1 MNIDFETKTHK
12 CLVDPATGHII
23 ATDKHPRMTA
33 RQDWEFNIDSELD
46 NPSSEQKLV
55 QELGKHFIEEYKRQN
70 PRAVYVSNDGYVSDT
85 DMAKIK
91 EAVIVLEN
99 CIHKHPVTGK
109 MIDGKAYRD
118 LILKEDSS
126 DVVQAIKIVADV
138 YGLTQ
143 KDFEVEG

>member
-1 MNIDFETKTHK
+1 MYITYETKTHK
-12 CLVDPATGHII
+12 CMVDPATGHIV

-33 RQDWEFNIDSELD
+33 RQDWEFNVDSELN

-55 QELGKHFIEEYKRQN
+55 QELGKHFVEEYKRQN
-70 PRAVYVSNDGYVSDT
+70 PRTVYVSSDGYVSDE

-91 EAVIVLEN
+91 EAVIVLGN

-109 MIDGKAYRD
+109 MIDGKPYRD
-118 LILKEDSS
+118 LIHKEDSS
-126 DVVQAIKIVADV
+126 DVVQAIKVIVDA

-143 KDFEVEG
+143 KDFQEGI